1 MDFIFLVLGAQVAFK
16 SIKMSIVVLR
26 SAGASH
32 TLLKAGDVGLKRGKV
47 RQLLRNSGSST
58 VYVVRAEK

>member
-1 MDFIFLVLGAQVAFK
+1 MDFIFLVWGAQVAFK
-16 SIKMSIVVLR
+16 SIKMRIVVLR

-32 TLLKAGDVGLKRGKV
+32 TLLKAGDVRLKWRKV